1 MARESSCQYL
11 RQVRSRAVIAHKAR
25 ELMKHPLV
33 HQLVRQIQIV
43 RDQRRQQLR
52 RAERFGHLRGASRFG
67 PNGLKL
73 EKETTHDLV

>member
-1 MARESSCQYL
+1 MITNKTSQL
-11 RQVRSRAVIAHKAR
+11 VQHPLID
-25 ELMKHPLV
+25 ELMGQV
-33 HQLVRQIQIV
+33 QIV

-73 EKETTHDLV
+73 GKETTHDLV